1 MKPATGAKNT
11 SPDQRPGLDLA
22 PRQLFS
28 SASSSLRTQ
37 AGPPNTVKPG
47 ICFLMAVRPAKQ
59 WICSSSRCYSGDD
72 SFFFFN
78 MSLSLCDNSERQHR
92 FVSVGAS
99 HQPVSQTVGEETGDG
114 RGPDTPRI
122 IFFSFI
128 LSTYLILKCHVV
140 RDCFKIQ
147 TSHPKS
153 TFEVWFQG
161 KRKHCMNVRLI
172 LLVCFSLFHHTC
184 WLN

>member
-1 MKPATGAKNT
+1 MTDPTSDLIVMHLWKSLIFQELRNQCETCDWSQKHFPWPA
-11 SPDQRPGLDLA
+11 SQPGFSSTAALH
-22 PRQLFS
+22 FS
-28 SASSSLRTQ
+28 SASFSLRTQ
-37 AGPPNTVKPG
+37 AGPPNAVKPG

-72 SFFFFN
+72 CFFFFN

-128 LSTYLILKCHVV
+128 
-140 RDCFKIQ
+140 
-147 TSHPKS
+147 
-153 TFEVWFQG
+153 
-161 KRKHCMNVRLI
+161 
-172 LLVCFSLFHHTC
+172 
-184 WLN
+184 